1 MLPILPG
8 IPDKPKFRSRLTE
21 SDMPRALVFAGS
33 SFVGQHL
40 CQLFGKNSVEVIA
53 TARRPR
59 VSSQGKKFLTCDLT
73 SKESVRDVI
82 EQTRPDWIIQCGAAT
97 ASVSPRDHYAVH
109 VTGALNVLEAAHEF
123 VPDASIVLFGS
134 AAEYG
139 SVPPADLPV
148 SESYAC
154 QPASFFGASKLAQT
168 QLAQA
173 AAATNSQRITLVR
186 PFNIIG
192 PGLPD
197 HYFAAAVAKRLLQQ
211 KADLEAG
218 HTTNRT
224 FEVHNPLA
232 TRDFIDVRD
241 VASAVSFLLT
251 EHPPTAGE
259 SSVFNIATGVETTIL
274 EVARYLGQ
282 LAGDLTP
289 EPASQA
295 SSRGG
300 ITRSAG
306 ASDCLTEYGWQPGV
320 FWQKSISDLWRAVRS
335 QQ

>member
-1 MLPILPG
+1 
-8 IPDKPKFRSRLTE
+8 
-21 SDMPRALVFAGS
+21 MPRALVFAGS
-33 SFVGQHL
+33 SFVGRHL
-40 CQLFGKNSVEVIA
+40 CRLFRENSAEVIA
-53 TARRPR
+53 TARKPE
-59 VSSQGKKFLTCDLT
+59 VSSHGEEFLTCDLT
-73 SKESVRDVI
+73 STESVRTVI

-97 ASVSPRDHYAVH
+97 ASASPRDHYAVH

-139 SVPPADLPV
+139 PVPPEDLPIPETYPCRPV
-148 SESYAC
+148 
-154 QPASFFGASKLAQT
+154 SFFGASKLAQI
-168 QLAQA
+168 QLGQA
-173 AAATNSQRITLVR
+173 AAATNNQRISIVR

-197 HYFAAAVAKRLLQQ
+197 HYFAAALAKRLLQQ

-218 HTTNRT
+218 RTTDRT
-224 FEVHNPLA
+224 FEVHNPQA

-251 EHPPTAGE
+251 EHPPAAGKA
-259 SSVFNIATGVETTIL
+259 SVFNIATGVETTIL
-274 EVARYLGQ
+274 DVARYLGE

-289 EPASQA
+289 EPAGQA

-300 ITRSAG
+300 ITRSSG
-306 ASDCLTEYGWQPGV
+306 AANLLAEFGWQPAV
-320 FWQKSISDLWRAVRS
+320 SWQTSISDLWQAASS
-335 QQ
+335 QRPG

>member
-1 MLPILPG
+1 
-8 IPDKPKFRSRLTE
+8 
-21 SDMPRALVFAGS
+21 MPRALVFAGS

-40 CQLFGKNSVEVIA
+40 CQLFRENSVEVIA
-53 TARRPR
+53 TARRPEA
-59 VSSQGKKFLTCDLT
+59 SSRGEEILTCDLT
-73 SKESVRDVI
+73 STESVRTAI

-97 ASVSPRDHYAVH
+97 ASASPRDHYAVH
-109 VTGALNVLEAAHEF
+109 VTGALNVLEAALEF

-139 SVPPADLPV
+139 PIPPEDLPIP
-148 SESYAC
+148 ETYPC
-154 QPASFFGASKLAQT
+154 RPASFFGASKLAQT
-168 QLAQA
+168 ELGKA
-173 AAATNSQRITLVR
+173 AATTNSQRITIVR

-197 HYFAAAVAKRLLQQ
+197 HYFAAALTKRLLQQ

-218 HTTNRT
+218 RTADRT
-224 FEVHNPLA
+224 FEVHNPQA

-251 EHPPTAGE
+251 EHPPIAGE
-259 SSVFNIATGVETTIL
+259 ASVFNIATGVETTIL
-274 EVARYLGQ
+274 EVARYLGE

-289 EPASQA
+289 EPAGQD

-306 ASDCLTEYGWQPGV
+306 AADCLIETGWQPAV
-320 FWQKSISDLWRAVRS
+320 SWQASISDLWRTHR
-335 QQ
+335 QQSD

>member
-1 MLPILPG
+1 
-8 IPDKPKFRSRLTE
+8 
-21 SDMPRALVFAGS
+21 MPRALVFAGS

-40 CQLFGKNSVEVIA
+40 CRLFRANSVEVAA
-53 TARRPR
+53 TARRIE
-59 VSSQGKKFLTCDLT
+59 VSSDGERFLTCDLT
-73 SKESVRDVI
+73 STESVRTAI
-82 EQTRPDWIIQCGAAT
+82 EQTRPDWIVQCGAAT
-97 ASVSPRDHYAVH
+97 ASASPQDHYAVH

-139 SVPPADLPV
+139 PVPPEDLPV
-148 SESYAC
+148 PETYPC
-154 QPASFFGASKLAQT
+154 RPASFFGASKLAQT
-168 QLAQA
+168 QLGQA
-173 AAATNSQRITLVR
+173 AAATNSQRITIVR

-197 HYFAAAVAKRLLQQ
+197 HYFAAALAKRLLKK

-218 HTTNRT
+218 LTTDRT

-251 EHPPTAGE
+251 GHPPTAGE
-259 SSVFNIATGVETTIL
+259 ASVFNIATGVETTIL
-274 EVARYLGQ
+274 DVARHLGE

-289 EPASQA
+289 EPAGEA

-306 ASDCLTEYGWQPGV
+306 AANYLAKCGWQPNV
-320 FWQKSISDLWRAVRS
+320 SWQISIADLWRS
-335 QQ
+335 WNHESDELSP